1 MKSGVMLKRARRTK
15 ILLEGNPEL
24 LHRFAACIEQKYNP
38 RILRHPEKSLVM
50 SQAKDSIEQ
59 RPFYLGEILIT
70 ECTVTLDQVHGFGAV
85 IGDRGDTA
93 YRLAVIDAAFRT
105 HVPEVEEWEPLLQE
119 EEERIHL
126 RHREEQS
133 RITRTRVQFDT
144 MEGSRA

>member
-1 MKSGVMLKRARRTK
+1 MLQR
-15 ILLEGNPEL
+15 L
-24 LHRFAACIEQKYNP
+24 AASIERKYN
-38 RILRHPEKSLVM
+38 LRMLRRPEKSLVM

-59 RPFYLGEILIT
+59 RPFYLGEVLIT
-70 ECTVTLDQVHGFGAV
+70 ECTVAIDQVHGFGAV

-93 YRLAVIDAAFRT
+93 YRLAVIDAAYRAR
-105 HVPEVEEWEPLLQE
+105 VPEVAGWGPLLQE
-119 EEERIHL
+119 EEERIRL